1 MAVRHCQWQGYTLL
15 DSQTLAQDELEA
27 ELEVQAESAIQVL
40 EQVQDESFVKFV
52 VVNHENGNHYTVT
65 PDHPLPRERCE
76 CGDVHFRAANCKHQ
90 VAVRSWIA
98 SQVQI
103 ISPPDFGYYEAIV
116 NGDIHNVIG
125 TISYHSD
132 RDCDQPWWNVR
143 MAKETLT
150 FTSYEEAEQFIKG
163 KYVEDYF
170 AGRGSGRISEP
181 VEDMGMTI
189 EDSNFVHDFGQSYA
203 LRVHK
208 VLAGYIWLNDNGWTL
223 NGKDFND
230 DWRPVA
236 KELAKLTKHLVA
248 A

>member
-1 MAVRHCQWQGYTLL
+1 
-15 DSQTLAQDELEA
+15 
-27 ELEVQAESAIQVL
+27 
-40 EQVQDESFVKFV
+40 
-52 VVNHENGNHYTVT
+52 
-65 PDHPLPRERCE
+65 
-76 CGDVHFRAANCKHQ
+76 FRKNQCKHQ
-90 VAVRSWIA
+90 IAVQNFLRN
-98 SQVQI
+98 QI
-103 ISPPDFGYYEAIV
+103 QFVSPTDFGYWEAIV
-116 NGDIHNVIG
+116 DGDIHNVIA
-125 TISYHSD
+125 IIEYYSD
-132 RDCDQPWWNVR
+132 RDCDQSWWSVR

-163 KYVEDYF
+163 KYVEDYISN
-170 AGRGSGRISEP
+170 GRGSGRISEP

-208 VLAGYIWLNDNGWTL
+208 VLAGYIWLNDDGWTL